1 MPTLGQV
8 KYKIICYCDSKS
20 IKFVVT
26 VAGTV
31 ELGKDV
37 VVAATQ
43 VDLITFGLSSRS
55 SRKRKSSVIPMGTN
69 IVSLLKIGHWRA
81 RGWTPENTIQI
92 HGNT

>member
-55 SRKRKSSVIPMGTN
+55 LRKRK
-69 IVSLLKIGHWRA
+69 RA

>member
-55 SRKRKSSVIPMGTN
+55 SRKRKRYFP
-69 IVSLLKIGHWRA
+69 IVFLCASYHLSWLI
-81 RGWTPENTIQI
+81 TD
-92 HGNT
+92 

>member
-55 SRKRKSSVIPMGTN
+55 SRKRKSLK
-69 IVSLLKIGHWRA
+69 SLVVNS
-81 RGWTPENTIQI
+81 T
-92 HGNT
+92 

>member
-1 MPTLGQV
+1 MSVLCLAGKGTSEDM
-8 KYKIICYCDSKS
+8 KA
-20 IKFVVT
+20 

-55 SRKRKSSVIPMGTN
+55 SRKRKSLK
-69 IVSLLKIGHWRA
+69 SLVVNS
-81 RGWTPENTIQI
+81 T
-92 HGNT
+92 